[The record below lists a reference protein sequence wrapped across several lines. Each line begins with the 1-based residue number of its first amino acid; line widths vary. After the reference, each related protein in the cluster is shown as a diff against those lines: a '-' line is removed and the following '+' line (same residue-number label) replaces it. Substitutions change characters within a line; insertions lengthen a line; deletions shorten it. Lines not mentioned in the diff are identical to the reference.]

1 MALSCLIPLLLI
13 PSLVSGAAMPSQQGE
28 VSQQAQQMAD
38 DAMKA
43 LQARIDQLNA
53 ALAKATAEKL
63 QVQQTVAQ
71 LAAAVK
77 DKAALLAQAKDE
89 AKAATEAKNAM
100 VAVAKN
106 MAAELAKNADVVKKA
121 KAAADAALKAVATA
135 KATLDNAKKKAAASP
150 TKANTDALAKAQ
162 KDYDAKLATSQTASA
177 NLATANSAYTTTVAD
192 KAAADKAV
200 AVETASEKALL
211 KQASVA
217 ESEFNGLTKQ
227 KASADKQAAEKE
239 AAEKAAT
246 SMASAAR
253 IAADRAASSMITTV
267 TTTGLSSTATVTSTT
282 NTNNT
287 SGNSSSSTSSSSSSS
302 AILGSAIFNDDKYN
316 YQVGINDC
324 GPPNDVSCTDAPT
337 TSTGRLS
344 RYVIPNGGRCA
355 GAVAPECAGGGITSV
370 ECASACANMVNCTF
384 WQHFPPPQAT
394 LCTNCGVCFLYKATD
409 PAPKCQTAMV
419 FAGGINRLE
428 ANASRLGRPCT
439 VKQPPPPSP
448 PPSPSPPP
456 ASPSP
461 PPVSPSPPPP
471 SPPPPTPSLP
481 TVLWNDNKYPGVGGT
496 TCTPP
501 LDIPCTDNCTDTSG
515 LSGRYVVPNGGRC
528 ATGTSPR
535 CYGNAVLRR
544 QCCAACTN
552 STSCSFWQHY
562 IPSSLSCSNCGICY
576 LYKPSDAQ
584 PTCETRTIVTSNGTR
599 TYVNASTLGRPCP
612 YTHHDPHFRGA
623 HGTRFEFN
631 GAPEKTYCLLTD
643 SSLHVNMKMRGYY
656 DTRTIGASLLR
667 NGLAVRTW
675 IRELGFVWSA
685 DGVEHS
691 FRLAARNGKSDKRD
705 NGFLS
710 LIEFDGRVLPSLEPS
725 ESYNL
730 DGGLA
735 FVFKGYEQEG
745 GGFFDVD
752 SYSLRIGDK
761 LAMDIKLRPA
771 HPLLQTPDDA
781 QVHLNV
787 NFKHVSRSSSVHGI
801 MGQTYRE
808 GRTERAIDYAMLS
821 RLLRTPFSADG
832 ENGKG
837 FLDGKAADY
846 ETSGV
851 LSTDCGFSA
860 FSKAM

>member
-1 MALSCLIPLLLI
+1 MALGCLITLLLV
-13 PSLVSGAAMPSQQGE
+13 PSLVSGAAMPSQGGDA
-28 VSQQAQQMAD
+28 SQQAQQMAD
-38 DAMKA
+38 DAAKA

-53 ALAKATAEKL
+53 ALAKVTAEKL
-63 QVQQTVAQ
+63 QVQKTVAQ
-71 LAAAVK
+71 LAEVVK
-77 DKAALLAQAKDE
+77 NKAAALSQAKD
-89 AKAATEAKNAM
+89 AASAATKAKIAAIANAN
-100 VAVAKN
+100 AK
-106 MAAELAKNADVVKKA
+106 AAELAKNADIVKKA
-121 KAAADAALKAVATA
+121 KAAADAAGKATA
-135 KATLDNAKKKAAASP
+135 KAQAALESAKKKAASSP
-150 TKANTDALAKAQ
+150 TKANTGALATAQ
-162 KDYDAKLATSQTASA
+162 KDYDAKFAASQTA
-177 NLATANSAYTTTVAD
+177 LASLASANSAFSTTAAD
-192 KAAADKAV
+192 KAAADKA
-200 AVETASEKALL
+200 AADATARERVSL

-217 ESEFNGLTKQ
+217 EADLNDASKQ
-227 KASADKQAAEKE
+227 KRSADKLAAEKE

-287 SGNSSSSTSSSSSSS
+287 STGSTSTSTSSTSSSS
-302 AILGSAIFNDDKYN
+302 ILGSAVFNDDKYN
-316 YQVGINDC
+316 HAVGLNDC
-324 GPPNDVSCTDAPT
+324 GPPNDVTCSDAPT

-355 GAVAPECAGGGITSV
+355 GAVAPVCAGGGITSAD
-370 ECASACANMVNCTF
+370 CATACANMVNCTF
-384 WQHFPPPQAT
+384 WQHFPPPEAT
-394 LCTNCGVCFLYKATD
+394 QCTNCGVCFLYQPTD
-409 PAPKCQTAMV
+409 PAPKCQTSMI

-428 ANASRLGRPCT
+428 AN
-439 VKQPPPPSP
+439 
-448 PPSPSPPP
+448 
-456 ASPSP
+456 
-461 PPVSPSPPPP
+461 
-471 SPPPPTPSLP
+471 
-481 TVLWNDNKYPGVGGT
+481 YPGTGVT
-496 TCTPP
+496 TCTAP
-501 LDIPCTDNCTDTSG
+501 LDIPCTDNCTDNSG
-515 LSGRYVVPNGGRC
+515 LNGRYFIPNGGRC
-528 ATGTSPR
+528 ATGTTPR
-535 CYGNAVLRR
+535 CFGNAVLRR

-552 STSCSFWQHY
+552 STACSFWQHY

-576 LYKPSDAQ
+576 LYKPTDAQ
-584 PTCETRTIVTSNGTR
+584 PTCETRTVVVNGATR
-599 TYVNASTLGRPCP
+599 TLVNASTLGRPCP
-612 YTHHDPHFRGA
+612 YTKHDPHFRGA

-631 GAPEKTYCLLTD
+631 GAPEKSYCLLTD

-675 IRELGFVWSA
+675 IRELGFVWSV

-710 LIEFDGRVLPSLEPS
+710 LIEFDGRVLPSLEPG

-752 SYSLRIGDK
+752 AYSLRIGDK

-787 NFKHVSRSSSVHGI
+787 NFKHVSRSPSVHGI

-808 GRTERAIDYAMLS
+808 GRAERAIDYAMLS

-832 ENGKG
+832 DNGQG
-837 FLDGKAADY
+837 FLDGKSSDY

-851 LSTDCGFSA
+851 LATDCGYSA
-860 FSKAM
+860 FSKAV